1 MANQSYCRYEN
12 TSKDLSDCVD
22 ALWDSDCSED
32 LTLHEARGLYRL
44 LERAKDIVSLE
55 DKINNILDNQT

>member
-22 ALWDSDCSED
+22 ALWDSDCTED
-32 LTLHEARGLYRL
+32 LTRYEAIGLKNL
-44 LERAKDIVSLE
+44 LQRAKDIVGME